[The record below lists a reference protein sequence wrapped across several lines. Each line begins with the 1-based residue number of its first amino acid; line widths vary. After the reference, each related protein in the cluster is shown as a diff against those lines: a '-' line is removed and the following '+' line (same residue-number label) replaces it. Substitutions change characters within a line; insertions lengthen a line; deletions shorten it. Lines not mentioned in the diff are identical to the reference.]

1 MGLLSWDSGEHQVDL
16 EKELA
21 TLTAQAPEGEEARYG
36 ERLIQFASENLVTEI
51 LIHPQMNTLMQC
63 MRNLLSS
70 FTRHRH
76 LVHAGYTFAG
86 NGSWIMQDGTFSL
99 ADFTDAYQ
107 ENEVQRVIRA
117 YENSISIDVHCSTS
131 GGGDWAKLPD
141 MPFVKYCKI
150 RVNPTDIL
158 DSGSQ
163 AIKDFIA
170 YLEPYVVP
178 ASLDQ
183 LLVPSEVVGNI
194 RFTHPTLYV
203 FPGGQGD
210 AALFGING
218 FNMLVDGGFSRKA
231 CWWDFA
237 RHLDRLDA
245 VLFTRLNNCSVSGMA
260 SVLRRKA
267 SATVYPQ
274 IGHFFCN
281 LEERRM
287 LASPDGDK
295 DSDPLLVSLIQ
306 EGSDMM
312 ADLRH
317 INLKPQHCYRNPEPI
332 NLYHKVGHGTLD
344 MYVLNPSK
352 DSKYVR
358 EFLKRWHNSEQ
369 KLFEGASV
377 SGQFNFPIPNLVSI
391 CALLVWRPAN
401 PDDTITR
408 IMFPGSTP
416 QHKIFE
422 GLEKLKHLEFLQY
435 PTCTGRQMAAA
446 TTTVTAA
453 TTTVTSI
460 KTTTKATPKTSKE
473 KSISSEKMKDEKI
486 MEPEPPPKDMKAED
500 IKNIIDNKLLNELV
514 DGDDKIESVLCD
526 TIAARLETKL
536 DDKIAQYES
545 TVIDGLPKKKE
556 AKKKT
561 VEKKTK
567 RIDKTDEAKDSVIK
581 AELKKIDAETKPK
594 VEKKKVDTRKVEM
607 TSSVT
612 KSKVSHRAIR
622 SVSEKKTT
630 VATLD
635 KKSTTEEKKS
645 PPTTPKKTLD
655 TKTTSTVSGVK
666 DKVKVKARKLSPGS
680 TTAKSTKEAKNRMV
694 VESKYKQLSPKRDTS
709 AKAIE
714 KKETK
719 AKREPISRRPRPL
732 SSPVKG
738 LKTMKSPSKSIKS
751 TKTDTSK
758 LKGLQRVNYEDIL
771 KEAKKSDEDTS
782 KSLDD
787 IKQQELDEREE
798 QEIVREIEAV
808 FNRDIEAEEKVE
820 FVGRSDIE
828 KITCLIDDTKTET
841 TADGE
846 FEEEYLI
853 IEKEEVDQYIEDSVV
868 DHVSSHE
875 HADEL
880 QKHVKDKEESEKKK
894 DVTVLETEKPEET
907 KAKTEVIIEKELK
920 QVESKEHSV
929 SLEEKQDVSS
939 EKKTSDSKS
948 IQKPKDSL
956 EMQVQESQ
964 PDEKIS
970 TTIESGATTAPTL
983 PEDERITLDDIKEDQ
998 QIEEKHIQ
1006 EETKELIA
1014 PQGLVHTNIVS
1025 LEKSPKL
1032 ESIPAP
1038 VREIVKTPDE
1048 VADLP
1053 LHEVVDYR
1061 TFEDKKTPE
1070 EEGIQRKIYEV
1081 KVPKDLPIPD
1091 QDATVPY
1098 RIRTVEDDIVLKT
1111 VQRASH
1117 AELVTVTP
1125 GSAPESPMYHE
1136 QIKVSVIPDKD
1147 LQTVK
1152 EYDDTDYNYGQFTE
1166 KLRETHITT
1175 IDSPIKDDIIVIE
1188 EVPCMPEKIPS
1199 IPEDVEKEIE
1209 EARKLELA
1217 EKPPLSPKDVEKIV
1231 ADVAEVLKSDRSLEE
1246 IMAEKSPL
1254 LSKSPEVFNKMD
1266 TSLSVIEAT
1275 KLLLS
1280 SEQEIQH
1287 DSRKEINKT
1296 KSLASKIELD
1306 ITDTLQKEAS
1316 PVRSITSEDVS
1327 EVSDKTVLSEG
1338 KRIKR
1343 ELLDEKPEQKSV
1355 IKTVTDEM
1363 EAGKM
1368 YTESHDSVHEYTES
1382 EKKVT
1387 TALESART
1395 LEKLEEKIADL
1406 KKKPLVIET
1415 DIKDID
1421 KKSAAKEISPSKEV
1435 LPKKTLLQKAET
1447 KAEKVVGKVS
1457 ALKDEV
1463 FGFFSKK
1470 STEKK
1475 EPSPEKDLL
1484 DRKKDT
1490 SGKITDLLG
1499 HSEKESSLVKS
1510 RDEIIPVKFDQNTHN
1525 LIKLDS
1531 RSASEQKQQEPNF
1544 VFNEDEELFIA
1555 EQLKDYEPTGQPEEH
1570 SFSQLTTLS
1579 ENEIL
1584 IKRKTTITTLIQEY
1598 CNTTMTVTIYKV
1610 TYLTTEEDEQLDG
1623 SKTSRTIRKI
1633 SLGNERPKPNLDA
1646 DIKKEVLSLQKPH
1659 STEVLPEKAADE
1671 ELSSQL
1677 HAEVELASKPNEKK
1691 KDSPMLRKT
1700 TPSPEKAFS
1709 LVSSEEDHRS
1719 RHMTTR
1725 RTPSP
1730 VPSKELGPTLSKKVS
1745 SPEPTEKAA
1754 SPATSEKAVSPVLSE
1769 TLFKKAP
1776 SIMPSQKQSI
1786 LIPREHSPT
1795 SEPTAKLDQKT
1806 SGPVTREK
1814 GFIKT
1819 HDKKSPSPVQSD
1831 ESLYSES
1838 GIQSA
1843 FDNEQAIDEQLKGFK
1858 TYAKPEE
1865 QTSTQTVT
1873 LTIENVI
1880 IIRKIITKIVI
1891 EEYFN
1896 INNTIVQYKIIKII
1910 IEEDQNPD
1918 GTTTSRTHRVVSL
1931 SKDKPEISELLR
1943 SKSYLEET
1951 NGKSPTGLLEDEMK
1965 LTRGEDYCDEDGFII
1980 EKGLMDRDH
1989 KVVALSETKKSMKD
2003 ELAITIDKK
2012 PLSPEISEAVLNSV
2026 PEKEHSQEKKAQTEE
2041 VDQEKLFER
2050 LEDDISETEIVR
2062 GTVDITSD
2070 NEIVDIKRILSP
2082 LSSKE
2087 DSKQLISEKD
2097 DDDESIKEHKTIV
2110 TKETNEL
2117 TSNLKIAKDVIDNIC
2132 KDTMLVTR
2140 KIELDENLKEDI
2152 VFDKLDEKQVGLEKD
2167 ILKRKECAS
2176 EIDGEVKK
2184 VSSFIVKATPA
2195 IDATIKLPEL
2205 ETLSKLDQPEKPKTK
2220 DKMIEALKLENGHL
2234 EPSHLSE
2241 EMPSEI
2247 SPTLNK
2253 KLISPESR
2261 KEILIEKVVT
2271 PEPREELSEKAPS
2284 ASASYITATE
2294 SPIPSEKS
2302 PGEEPLESATTE
2314 KEPIKETPDR
2324 VPSEKSPGD
2333 QPQEPITSKKELI
2346 EDTPV
2351 EARSEKEP
2359 RDKVTSP
2366 VPSEKSLV
2374 DHALESTA
2382 TQKAPVKETPVMAP
2396 SEKEPSDKAHRHV
2409 PDEKS
2414 LEDKLLEPV
2423 TSKKETVDETVITI
2437 PSEKMPSDIKLSP
2450 VPSEK
2455 SPGDKLSEAIPIKKE
2470 PVKETPIMVPYEEPS
2485 EKASGPVPSEK
2496 LAGDTLLETVTTKKE
2511 PVKETPV
2518 SIPSKKEP
2526 SDKAHSHV
2534 PSEKIPEDKQLE
2546 SIMSKKET
2554 VEEAVVTIPSEKM
2567 RKDIKA
2573 SPVPS
2578 EKAPGDQPL
2587 EPITSKK
2594 EPIKETPVEA
2604 RSDMVLSEKEPSER
2618 APSQVPTEKLPEVKP
2633 IELITSK
2640 KEPIKETPVKGSSEK
2655 EPSDKAPSS
2664 GPSEKSLGDQ
2674 SLEAKSKLI
2683 SLEKTPLTIS
2693 SEKVLSDK
2701 YPSPTPNEKELL
2713 QKISTATPS
2722 EKESSDVESSRVPI
2736 NEVADEKS
2744 PSPVLSKK
2752 FISDDVADRLI
2763 TEREIESDDIQE
2775 MEKKLEGFKAVGSEK
2790 ESTITRNITV
2800 IENNISIK
2808 RKLVITTILQEFR
2821 CITKSTTIYKIT
2833 TVTVEEDSLPDGSII
2848 TRTSKKTLL
2857 SDKPTVEII
2866 STLPLDKVPNLIEKT
2881 LFEPELYPSEKEPS
2895 DKAHSPVPS
2904 EKLPADEPL
2913 ASFVTTKTKPVEE
2926 IPVTIKSEKLPSD
2939 TKPSPVSPSP
2949 SEKLLLPIDKIPEL
2963 IEKAHSNG
2971 VPYPIT
2977 SEKETSDRSPSLVSS
2992 EKTLSDGTPS
3002 PVSSETLPNGKLS
3015 LPRPVQQDKDTS
3027 GQVEEIQLTTDE
3039 NQEIDN
3045 LLKEF
3050 EAIGNLE
3057 ETTTSKNFTVTENS
3071 VTIKRKLVIT
3081 TQVQRFYSAIKKIT
3095 MYKVITISVTEDEHP
3110 DGSKVTKRTKNV
3122 LLSDKAPETNELSP
3136 HVSDEVSFSEVPK
3149 EVSCES
3155 DKALSPGPSKKVS
3168 DTLATCVTSEEEPH
3182 DKVSTATLTEKTL
3195 SETTHS
3201 PVASPKVS
3209 DDKSHSSISI
3219 EKIPADQKTSYILS
3233 EKTLIDQD
3241 STSIVGEQL
3250 QVLSLVSSTKPTS
3263 PDSTAKLP
3271 SQKTTEEVSQDKAY
3285 SPTPTDL
3292 TPSGKTSVPELSE
3305 HGPSGKPS
3313 RPFAIDKKLEE
3324 IKAIPNGQIP
3334 SLSDKLRTEKSGVTK
3349 KESETI
3355 SKDDEKDIDEK
3366 ELSKQPHAEYMI
3378 SKSVDVVPT
3387 KTLEK
3392 SVDESTEVQD
3402 IDTDVYE
3409 DGESISEDSQII
3421 DLRKDSQVTMTK
3433 LDSLQKFPN
3442 QTEPVDAH
3450 YKVKRS
3456 VIEEKPDDDSLTDTL
3471 SHKPHGSSS
3480 EDVSKEV
3487 SLEEKYSFEG
3497 TEKSEKKSTQ
3507 KDYATTQ
3514 KVDSM
3519 SSLDSLTQT
3528 LKQYDSK
3535 VDKDKTEEP
3544 GSPRDEILQSEA
3556 SDSGVHSI
3564 PIEVDSTGQMD
3575 TTVTRT
3581 IKDNA
3586 VNLMESIHKAFGEEI
3601 VQQGIKTE
3609 SLESLVRVSTPPT
3622 VPVSPLPKTP
3632 SGFQDVKMSDGVQ
3645 SEVTYDKSDGSEEII
3660 TKVVHVGEDVLTQ
3673 RISTSTEKAPKKP
3686 SALIDEDAD
3695 ILTLMQT
3702 MGKIKTETDTVTKII
3717 KEGEN
3722 VVTQTITTVTTKE
3735 VISREDGTPQNIK
3748 TTIETTTLSKGADGT
3763 TTTTTDTQTLLSECS
3778 SSLRSTSSMD
3788 LYAKDKIEKEYLD
3801 IDEKFEMMNLPDKR
3815 EPSIPID
3822 VDSDF
3827 KSFISESEETDDDVE
3842 DTIIDTDVSKR
3853 IIREKNIDII
3863 ETIITVTKKETVRIS
3878 DCKKLIRTTV
3888 ETTITKE
3895 YPDGSRDVQKNV
3907 EVKTEELLLD
3917 SGSNLDKI
3925 LSEYV
3930 IFGEPEESVSTK
3942 TEELKQDNH
3951 LIKRS
3956 FVTRIVK
3963 VKYADNRGVP
3973 RKLKTTTV
3981 ITTTD
3986 DYPDGSSRTKVDSS
4000 TSLTDIDKETVE
4012 SPELE
4017 EFTIIENKSIESE
4030 KQDKTVLINGKN
4042 VLQIITVTTTKET
4055 LANIDRSK
4063 RKLKTTVETV
4073 TETMLPD
4080 GMTEVTKDV
4089 KISLSDVGI
4098 DTLKENLEGF
4108 KPIGKPKEDT
4118 TMKSA
4123 TIIEDGVSIK
4133 RKTTIT
4139 TITSEYINV
4148 SKSIK
4153 RTKTI
4158 IKTVLE
4164 DEHPDGSVIT
4174 KTNEKISL
4182 SDETLDRTTEC
4193 EERDRKEKELE
4204 SQLKEL
4210 CPLEE
4215 PEITESVKREE
4226 IKDQTTIIHRTIITR
4241 VVKTKY
4247 CNSQGIACK
4256 LKIVTTTSTTDT
4268 YPDGTTKTQVN
4279 VSTVVTNII
4288 SEDTLT
4294 STHVQK
4300 DENKLSQIS
4309 KKELPET
4316 TDSIKSEIS
4325 PEKEIPLEEE
4335 LDGLDE
4341 SAKIDNAL
4349 RELTVHREPDESESV
4364 ETIEIV
4370 ENNTVIKRSITT
4382 RIVKTTYVDKAGK
4395 PRKLKIVT
4403 TVTTTDNFP
4412 DGSAR
4417 TTVEGSTTVTDIEPE
4432 LSDTIEE
4439 NLEGFNT
4446 TGTPNEDITTHEEI
4460 VTDNGVVVKRK
4471 TTITTTT
4478 QKYTKENVIRTK
4490 TTVKTVTED
4499 EHPDGSVI
4507 TKTSEKVSLVDEYVE
4522 NLNEDK
4528 ETTENIKIEAA
4539 LKDLIPTSEPEVT
4552 EVVVTENIKENLI
4565 TIVRTI
4571 TTKTAKTRYAD
4582 NLGVL
4587 RKLKVVI
4594 TVTTIDK
4601 YPDGSLRKT
4610 VDTNTSIIDVESA
4623 DLVKGQD
4630 LKEYPELEDKIV
4642 NVDTQEKLEIRDGKQ
4657 VKQIIT
4663 TTTIK
4668 ETLSSVDGSRKKI
4681 RTTVETVT
4689 ETKLPDGLTEVTK
4702 DVKVSV
4708 ADYGVETFDE
4718 NLTGFTELG
4727 KPEESTTTDT
4737 KSIVENGITILRK
4750 TTITTVRQEFEN
4762 ASIRSRKI
4770 KTTVKTVIEDEHPD
4784 GTVIIKKSEKVSIA
4798 DVILRPSGT
4807 SESDTQPPESYID
4820 GSEIVEDTTEDSD
4833 VKNEVIQQGSLTIK
4847 RTITTK
4853 TKRETLASTD
4863 KNIKRVRTT
4872 VETVTV
4878 DEFPDGSTE
4887 TTKDVKITIS
4897 EFQKTSDSD
4906 LQAALQ
4912 GLTSTGKVKT
4922 SVDKKTSLI
4931 YEQGEKVTQ
4940 TITTYVTKE
4949 ELSNNETNEIAVK
4962 TVTETITENAKDD
4975 GSIETTKDVR
4985 TQITYLPIGTG
4996 LDDWSPEEL
5005 AEIEK
5010 QPVVQEEKQVL
5021 DDKPVF
5027 AQLHL
5032 GSKDDKKSTEK
5043 LKKQRSPVGEIT
5055 TDTET
5060 FTKVI
5065 NEGDNEITQTITIV
5079 TTKEVISPEKI
5090 KITVETTTVSKG
5102 SDGITKTTKSTKTTI
5117 SEFKE
5122 EFEETI
5128 DKGESEKSFSKMSTK
5143 TSDMRSSSAASDDFD
5158 HHGISSPP
5166 SDISSRGSRAATRVW
5181 GTESSG
5187 VYYSDD
5193 DGPGSPSSTKSQ
5205 IAHSPRSNL
5214 SFELDSTRSQLDQ
5227 LEKQDS
5233 TLYREQMSTS
5243 SYEKKLNDELRSSI
5257 THTEHK
5263 SEGHTGKTATQITED
5278 FLSKEKMGHLK
5289 QTDVTFLKE
5298 ADEHFEKAIEEHK
5311 KVSGPEVISNITAK
5325 YKLDKKVHSISSQ
5338 SSKQESA
5345 ITLKDLKT
5353 EIKKGS
5359 ESSSTSKQELK
5370 QTSDTRTSN
5379 DPIESWGKPLGL
5391 PSPIM
5396 PTTQADSKNTP
5407 KKQASAT
5414 VLNKNKINQEK
5425 SKEAKRSSESPNKKK
5440 APAPVYMELTYVPH
5454 HGNSYYSAVEFFKRV
5469 RARYYVFS
5477 GTEPSKEIY
5486 NALLDA
5492 KKTWE
5497 DKDLEVTI
5505 IPTYDTDVLGYWVT
5519 ENEEA
5524 LEKYKID
5531 LSPSA
5536 SRCTI
5541 NLQDHE
5547 TSCAA
5552 YRLEF

>member
-561 VEKKTK
+561 VEKTTK

-612 KSKVSHRAIR
+612 KSRVSHRAIR

-1510 RDEIIPVKFDQNTHN
+1510 RDEIIPVKFDQNTHD

-1633 SLGNERPKPNLDA
+1633 SLVNERPKPKLDA

-1980 EKGLMDRDH
+1980 EKGMMDRDH

-2026 PEKEHSQEKKAQTEE
+2026 PEKEPSQEKKAQTEE

-2284 ASASYITATE
+2284 ASASYMAATE
-2294 SPIPSEKS
+2294 
-2302 PGEEPLESATTE
+2302 
-2314 KEPIKETPDR
+2314 
-2324 VPSEKSPGD
+2324 
-2333 QPQEPITSKKELI
+2333 
-2346 EDTPV
+2346 
-2351 EARSEKEP
+2351 
-2359 RDKVTSP
+2359 
-2366 VPSEKSLV
+2366 
-2374 DHALESTA
+2374 
-2382 TQKAPVKETPVMAP
+2382 
-2396 SEKEPSDKAHRHV
+2396 
-2409 PDEKS
+2409 
-2414 LEDKLLEPV
+2414 
-2423 TSKKETVDETVITI
+2423 
-2437 PSEKMPSDIKLSP
+2437 
-2450 VPSEK
+2450 
-2455 SPGDKLSEAIPIKKE
+2455 
-2470 PVKETPIMVPYEEPS
+2470 
-2485 EKASGPVPSEK
+2485 
-2496 LAGDTLLETVTTKKE
+2496 
-2511 PVKETPV
+2511 
-2518 SIPSKKEP
+2518 
-2526 SDKAHSHV
+2526 
-2534 PSEKIPEDKQLE
+2534 
-2546 SIMSKKET
+2546 
-2554 VEEAVVTIPSEKM
+2554 
-2567 RKDIKA
+2567 
-2573 SPVPS
+2573 
-2578 EKAPGDQPL
+2578 
-2587 EPITSKK
+2587 
-2594 EPIKETPVEA
+2594 
-2604 RSDMVLSEKEPSER
+2604 
-2618 APSQVPTEKLPEVKP
+2618 
-2633 IELITSK
+2633 
-2640 KEPIKETPVKGSSEK
+2640 
-2655 EPSDKAPSS
+2655 
-2664 GPSEKSLGDQ
+2664 
-2674 SLEAKSKLI
+2674 
-2683 SLEKTPLTIS
+2683 
-2693 SEKVLSDK
+2693 
-2701 YPSPTPNEKELL
+2701 
-2713 QKISTATPS
+2713 
-2722 EKESSDVESSRVPI
+2722 SRVPI

-2752 FISDDVADRLI
+2752 LISDDVADRLI

-2821 CITKSTTIYKIT
+2821 CVTKSTTIYKIT

-2913 ASFVTTKTKPVEE
+2913 AS
-2926 IPVTIKSEKLPSD
+2926 
-2939 TKPSPVSPSP
+2939 
-2949 SEKLLLPIDKIPEL
+2949 
-2963 IEKAHSNG
+2963 AHSNG

-3027 GQVEEIQLTTDE
+3027 SQVEEIQLTTDE

-3045 LLKEF
+3045 FLKEF

-3071 VTIKRKLVIT
+3071 VTIKRKLFIT
-3081 TQVQRFYSAIKKIT
+3081 TQVQRFYSVIKKIT
-3095 MYKVITISVTEDEHP
+3095 MYKVITITVTEDEHP

-3149 EVSCES
+3149 GVPCES

-3195 SETTHS
+3195 SERTHS

-3209 DDKSHSSISI
+3209 DDKSHSSIPI
-3219 EKIPADQKTSYILS
+3219 EKIPDLADQKTSYILS

-3271 SQKTTEEVSQDKAY
+3271 SKKTTEEVSQDKVY

-3305 HGPSGKPS
+3305 HGPSDKPS

-3324 IKAIPNGQIP
+3324 IKAVPNGQIP
-3334 SLSDKLRTEKSGVTK
+3334 SLSDKLQTEKSGVTK
-3349 KESETI
+3349 KEIERI

-3366 ELSKQPHAEYMI
+3366 ELSKQPNAEYMI

-3421 DLRKDSQVTMTK
+3421 DIRKDSQVTMTK

-3456 VIEEKPDDDSLTDTL
+3456 VIEEKPDDNSLTDTL

-3507 KDYATTQ
+3507 KDYAKTQ

-3535 VDKDKTEEP
+3535 VDKDKTQEP

-4017 EFTIIENKSIESE
+4017 ELTIIENKSIESE

-4164 DEHPDGSVIT
+4164 DEHPDGSVII

-4309 KKELPET
+4309 KKVVPET

-4349 RELTVHREPDESESV
+4349 RELTVQREPDESESV

-4478 QKYTKENVIRTK
+4478 QKYRKENVIRTK

-4552 EVVVTENIKENLI
+4552 EAVVTENIKENLI

-5060 FTKVI
+5060 FTNVI

-5233 TLYREQMSTS
+5233 TLYREQTSTS
-5243 SYEKKLNDELRSSI
+5243 SYEKNLNDELRSSI

-5263 SEGHTGKTATQITED
+5263 SEGHTGKTATQITDD